1 MSLEM
6 IQIDAEAREWHEPFL
21 GFVPRIFPGV
31 DFRLWYARCGWPP
44 GFVVRALVEGTE
56 VVSSVARSAVQLV
69 VEGQSGSAWQL
80 GTVGTLAGWRG
91 RGLAARLLREVLAQ
105 AASEPLFLF
114 ANDTVLDFYPRF
126 GFERAEEHDFVVDRR
141 VRPASNRACRLE
153 LGEPE
158 HRRLVE
164 RLAASAR
171 PVTERFGARD
181 YGTTLLWHL
190 TYSHPED
197 IYYLEAETAVI
208 IARAR
213 GDLLTVYDVLAEH
226 TFDLE
231 AALPRVIER
240 EVARVEFGFT
250 PERWFPAAPP
260 DRPQRELFVRAIRLP
275 TGPFRFPVLAH
286 T

>member
-6 IQIDAEAREWHEPFL
+6 IRIDAETNEWHEPFL

-44 GFVVRALVEGTE
+44 SFVVRALVEGTE
-56 VVSSVARSAVQLV
+56 IVSSVARSAMQV
-69 VEGQSGSAWQL
+69 VVGGRPCSAWQL
-80 GTVGTLAGWRG
+80 GTVGTLAERRG
-91 RGLAARLLREVLAQ
+91 RGFAARLLREVLAQ
-105 AASEPLFLF
+105 AAAEPLFLF

-126 GFERAEEHDFVVDRR
+126 GFERAEEHGFVVERR
-141 VRPASNRACRLE
+141 VRPAPDRARRLE

-164 RLAASAR
+164 RLGASAL
-171 PVTERFGARD
+171 PVTERFGARN

-197 IYYLEAETAVI
+197 VYYLDDQAAVI
-208 IARAR
+208 VARAS
-213 GDLLTVYDVLAEH
+213 GDVLTVYDVVAEH
-226 TFDLE
+226 AFDLG

-240 EVARVEFGFT
+240 EIARFEFGFT
-250 PERWFPAAPP
+250 PERWFPSAAPE
-260 DRPQRELFVRAIRLP
+260 RPHRELFVRGIRLP
-275 TGPFRFPVLAH
+275 TEPFRFPVLAH